1 MERRLNRLETLWQAD
16 ATAIAEASWSI
27 QWAIEYPWLDH
38 DKAAWAARIRTTH
51 GLDDDGLRRA
61 IERALTRLG
70 SSRED
75 ARHVAALGLEG
86 LLATTLTD
94 PASTALSEV

>member
-1 MERRLNRLETLWQAD
+1 MERRLGSLAAVWQAD
-16 ATAIAEASWSI
+16 AHAITEASWSI
-27 QWAIEYPWLDH
+27 QWAIEYPYLDH

-51 GLDDDGLRRA
+51 GLDDDGLQRA

-75 ARHVAALGLEG
+75 ARHGAALGLEG
-86 LLATTLTD
+86 LLAMTDTD
-94 PASTALSEV
+94 PADTALSEV

>member
-70 SSRED
+70 MGRQET
-75 ARHVAALGLEG
+75 RHVAALGLEG
-86 LLATTLTD
+86 LLAATATD
-94 PASTALSEV
+94 LVGTALSEV